1 MQREALVQS
10 IKFINNFEEEFPNKT
25 LVISPHPAEKIDFWK
40 KYLKIKKFNNIK
52 LNTDIHS
59 SSHALINSCEIL
71 ISNNSTTIL
80 EGYFC
85 NKKIINLLGKN
96 ERISEINFLKKISK
110 VVRSADQL
118 FDAIKDIDKSE
129 GLRIQ
134 KEKLNEIRN
143 FDDDFDSF
151 DSILD
156 AIDNLQ
162 DVKSYDS
169 LYKSVYFNLISK
181 LRMFKNVIKKFISY
195 NLNLNP
201 MIKRFNKEK
210 IGDRMKKKNFVKN
223 LNHINNFEK
232 IKNLNIKQIA
242 PEVFLLDSLEK

>member
-1 MQREALVQS
+1 MRYLYQITQQLYW
-10 IKFINNFEEEFPNKT
+10 KD
-25 LVISPHPAEKIDFWK
+25 ISV
-40 KYLKIKKFNNIK
+40 
-52 LNTDIHS
+52 T
-59 SSHALINSCEIL
+59 
-71 ISNNSTTIL
+71 
-80 EGYFC
+80 
-85 NKKIINLLGKN
+85 KKIINLLGKN

-118 FDAIKDIDKSE
+118 FDAIKDIDKS
-129 GLRIQ
+129 GDLRIQ

-181 LRMFKNVIKKFISY
+181 LRMFKNVIK
-195 NLNLNP
+195 NLLA
-201 MIKRFNKEK
+201 IILTLIR
-210 IGDRMKKKNFVKN
+210 
-223 LNHINNFEK
+223 
-232 IKNLNIKQIA
+232 
-242 PEVFLLDSLEK
+242 

>member
-1 MQREALVQS
+1 M
-10 IKFINNFEEEFPNKT
+10 
-25 LVISPHPAEKIDFWK
+25 
-40 KYLKIKKFNNIK
+40 
-52 LNTDIHS
+52 HS

-156 AIDNLQ
+156 AIPI
-162 DVKSYDS
+162 
-169 LYKSVYFNLISK
+169 YKMLTFVF
-181 LRMFKNVIKKFISY
+181 FIY
-195 NLNLNP
+195 KCL
-201 MIKRFNKEK
+201 F
-210 IGDRMKKKNFVKN
+210 
-223 LNHINNFEK
+223 
-232 IKNLNIKQIA
+232 
-242 PEVFLLDSLEK
+242 

>member
-1 MQREALVQS
+1 M
-10 IKFINNFEEEFPNKT
+10 
-25 LVISPHPAEKIDFWK
+25 
-40 KYLKIKKFNNIK
+40 
-52 LNTDIHS
+52 
-59 SSHALINSCEIL
+59 
-71 ISNNSTTIL
+71 
-80 EGYFC
+80 
-85 NKKIINLLGKN
+85 
-96 ERISEINFLKKISK
+96 
-110 VVRSADQL
+110 RSADQL

-201 MIKRFNKEK
+201 IINLFNKEK

-232 IKNLNIKQIA
+232 IKNLKIKQIA